1 MEALRQQIEALKAT
15 VHTLQQER
23 SNAGSLNTCIPLP
36 KPINVTE
43 GDIAENFKFFQRSW
57 ENYLKASGL
66 SKRANDE
73 QIAVLMTAVGD
84 EVFKRFPNFNIED
97 EDQQTAE
104 KVLKAIGRN
113 LTPQVNKRYERA
125 VFNLAKQEENEKYV
139 DYFNRLR
146 TLLKNC
152 QYGTLEDDLLLDKI
166 ICSIKDTSLRER
178 LWMDRNITL
187 DQAIDKCKAK
197 ELSQQQLRN
206 IEESHDEVK
215 KFQKRT
221 QDKNNSKNFREPNS
235 KRQDKECKYCGYTHE
250 PGKCPAKGVTC
261 KKCSKKDHYARVCYS
276 KGKNTVKEIGS
287 EREENEEDILNITT
301 RNPKQINT
309 ELDFIIND
317 EIIKVSCQL
326 DTGATCNVVG
336 YEEFSKIVGS
346 SSPKVEKSS
355 TTLKC
360 FSGKMVKP
368 VGQATL
374 KCLKHHKV
382 YKIKFEIVSWKHRPL
397 LSAEACEQLRLI
409 KVCNKVEKLENEE
422 AQEIINR
429 YAEVFEGMG
438 CIEGEVNLEV
448 DPDVMPKVQQ
458 PRRVPVA
465 MMEELRKN
473 IEEMEQMGIIK
484 KEDGYTK
491 WVSNILLVRRN
502 GKTRICLDPLHL
514 NQALRGCDYQM
525 PTIEE
530 ILPELAD
537 ARVFTTLDAKK
548 GFWQLKLNDESSKLT
563 IFWTPFGKYK
573 YLRLPFGVKPAM
585 QIYQKKQHEIVQGL
599 RGTIAIADDILVYG
613 KGKTDE
619 EAIRDHNRNLEKLMK
634 RLKTANLKL
643 NKEKTKLCQKKVKFY
658 GHILTKEGST
668 ADPSKTTAIRDM
680 EEPKNKAELLGFLG
694 MLTYISKYIPNLSQK
709 AEQLRKLTRLD
720 QQFKWTE
727 TEQEAFENLK
737 KAIITPPI
745 LRFYDARKPIIIQ
758 TDASSESMGCTLLQ
772 EGLPIAYAAKALN
785 ETQKKYCQLEKEAT
799 AILFACQRFDQ
810 YICGKDEVVI
820 ETDHKPL
827 INIFSKQI
835 HAAPKRIQSIILRLQ
850 RYNIRLVYRKGTQMH
865 VADFLSRI
873 KIKGDQKTEEEL
885 EVYSITEDEVLS
897 SIEEAKPLDGARMR
911 DTTIEELKKA
921 TREDVVMT
929 NLYNVINDGLPEHT
943 SKVPDT
949 LKTYWKYRDELT
961 THQGLIL
968 KGSRVVVP
976 LELRKEMLK
985 RLHRSHQGI
994 ENTTKLARGT
1004 VFWPNMNTQIKE
1016 TVQSCEIC
1024 TKYSRSQ
1031 QNPPMLTHEIPTFPF
1046 QRVNM
1051 DVFELR
1057 TFEVDRNNITKRYL
1071 VTVDQYSD
1079 FFEIDELKHANTEY
1093 TIQLCKRNFSRYGI
1107 PTTVITDN
1115 GSNFTSEKFKRFTKE
1130 WNFQHIT
1137 SSPNHQQGNGK
1148 AEAAVKIAKG
1158 LIKKSIETRSDVYKM
1173 LLHWRN
1179 TPNKMNS
1186 SPAQRMFSRRL
1197 RSDIPMIPSKLKPE
1211 VIADVPQAIQEQR
1224 NNSKRYYDRSSQ
1236 NLPSPRKDS
1245 NVHFQKNP
1253 QSSTTW
1259 TPGKI
1264 KKQINSRTFEVENE
1278 GTTYRRSL
1286 VHIKTPDKAASS
1298 PEMRNTQDEVKQE
1311 EQTRTKATDPEQP
1324 LRRSTRQ
1331 RRIPDKYSDVVV
1343 KAKGCYTDTSHRTP
1357 LDNPHMR
1364 AAPTDDAAS
1373 QRPTHDKM
1381 ADTASASS

>member
-1 MEALRQQIEALKAT
+1 
-15 VHTLQQER
+15 
-23 SNAGSLNTCIPLP
+23 
-36 KPINVTE
+36 
-43 GDIAENFKFFQRSW
+43 
-57 ENYLKASGL
+57 
-66 SKRANDE
+66 
-73 QIAVLMTAVGD
+73 
-84 EVFKRFPNFNIED
+84 
-97 EDQQTAE
+97 
-104 KVLKAIGRN
+104 
-113 LTPQVNKRYERA
+113 
-125 VFNLAKQEENEKYV
+125 
-139 DYFNRLR
+139 
-146 TLLKNC
+146 
-152 QYGTLEDDLLLDKI
+152 
-166 ICSIKDTSLRER
+166 
-178 LWMDRNITL
+178 
-187 DQAIDKCKAK
+187 
-197 ELSQQQLRN
+197 
-206 IEESHDEVK
+206 
-215 KFQKRT
+215 
-221 QDKNNSKNFREPNS
+221 
-235 KRQDKECKYCGYTHE
+235 
-250 PGKCPAKGVTC
+250 
-261 KKCSKKDHYARVCYS
+261 
-276 KGKNTVKEIGS
+276 
-287 EREENEEDILNITT
+287 
-301 RNPKQINT
+301 
-309 ELDFIIND
+309 
-317 EIIKVSCQL
+317 
-326 DTGATCNVVG
+326 
-336 YEEFSKIVGS
+336 
-346 SSPKVEKSS
+346 
-355 TTLKC
+355 
-360 FSGKMVKP
+360 
-368 VGQATL
+368 
-374 KCLKHHKV
+374 
-382 YKIKFEIVSWKHRPL
+382 
-397 LSAEACEQLRLI
+397 
-409 KVCNKVEKLENEE
+409 
-422 AQEIINR
+422 
-429 YAEVFEGMG
+429 
-438 CIEGEVNLEV
+438 
-448 DPDVMPKVQQ
+448 
-458 PRRVPVA
+458 
-465 MMEELRKN
+465 
-473 IEEMEQMGIIK
+473 
-484 KEDGYTK
+484 
-491 WVSNILLVRRN
+491 
-502 GKTRICLDPLHL
+502 
-514 NQALRGCDYQM
+514 
-525 PTIEE
+525 
-530 ILPELAD
+530 
-537 ARVFTTLDAKK
+537 
-548 GFWQLKLNDESSKLT
+548 
-563 IFWTPFGKYK
+563 
-573 YLRLPFGVKPAM
+573 
-585 QIYQKKQHEIVQGL
+585 
-599 RGTIAIADDILVYG
+599 
-613 KGKTDE
+613 
-619 EAIRDHNRNLEKLMK
+619 
-634 RLKTANLKL
+634 
-643 NKEKTKLCQKKVKFY
+643 
-658 GHILTKEGST
+658 
-668 ADPSKTTAIRDM
+668 
-680 EEPKNKAELLGFLG
+680 
-694 MLTYISKYIPNLSQK
+694 
-709 AEQLRKLTRLD
+709 LRKLTRLD

-827 INIFSKQI
+827 INILSKQI

-850 RYNIRLVYRKGTQMH
+850 RYNIRLVYRKSTQMH

-873 KIKGDQKTEEEL
+873 KIKGDPKTEEEL

-929 NLYNVINDGLPEHT
+929 NLYNVIKDGWPEHT
-943 SKVPDT
+943 NKVPDT

-994 ENTTKLARGT
+994 ENTTKLARDT

-1057 TFEVDRNNITKRYL
+1057 TFEVDRNNVTKRYL

-1130 WNFQHIT
+1130 WNFQHIA

-1158 LIKKSIETRSDVYKM
+1158 LIKNSIETRSDVYKM

-1186 SPAQRMFSRRL
+1186 SPAQRMFARRLRSDIPMIPSKLKPEVIADVPQAIQEQRNNSKRYYDRSSQNLLAQRMFSRRL

-1236 NLPSPRKDS
+1236 NLLSPRKDS

-1253 QSSTTW
+1253 QRSTTW

-1373 QRPTHDKM
+1373 QRPRHDKM

>member
-1 MEALRQQIEALKAT
+1 
-15 VHTLQQER
+15 
-23 SNAGSLNTCIPLP
+23 
-36 KPINVTE
+36 
-43 GDIAENFKFFQRSW
+43 
-57 ENYLKASGL
+57 
-66 SKRANDE
+66 
-73 QIAVLMTAVGD
+73 
-84 EVFKRFPNFNIED
+84 
-97 EDQQTAE
+97 
-104 KVLKAIGRN
+104 
-113 LTPQVNKRYERA
+113 
-125 VFNLAKQEENEKYV
+125 
-139 DYFNRLR
+139 
-146 TLLKNC
+146 
-152 QYGTLEDDLLLDKI
+152 
-166 ICSIKDTSLRER
+166 
-178 LWMDRNITL
+178 
-187 DQAIDKCKAK
+187 
-197 ELSQQQLRN
+197 
-206 IEESHDEVK
+206 
-215 KFQKRT
+215 
-221 QDKNNSKNFREPNS
+221 
-235 KRQDKECKYCGYTHE
+235 
-250 PGKCPAKGVTC
+250 
-261 KKCSKKDHYARVCYS
+261 
-276 KGKNTVKEIGS
+276 
-287 EREENEEDILNITT
+287 
-301 RNPKQINT
+301 
-309 ELDFIIND
+309 
-317 EIIKVSCQL
+317 
-326 DTGATCNVVG
+326 
-336 YEEFSKIVGS
+336 
-346 SSPKVEKSS
+346 
-355 TTLKC
+355 
-360 FSGKMVKP
+360 
-368 VGQATL
+368 
-374 KCLKHHKV
+374 
-382 YKIKFEIVSWKHRPL
+382 
-397 LSAEACEQLRLI
+397 
-409 KVCNKVEKLENEE
+409 
-422 AQEIINR
+422 
-429 YAEVFEGMG
+429 
-438 CIEGEVNLEV
+438 
-448 DPDVMPKVQQ
+448 
-458 PRRVPVA
+458 
-465 MMEELRKN
+465 
-473 IEEMEQMGIIK
+473 
-484 KEDGYTK
+484 
-491 WVSNILLVRRN
+491 
-502 GKTRICLDPLHL
+502 
-514 NQALRGCDYQM
+514 
-525 PTIEE
+525 
-530 ILPELAD
+530 
-537 ARVFTTLDAKK
+537 
-548 GFWQLKLNDESSKLT
+548 
-563 IFWTPFGKYK
+563 
-573 YLRLPFGVKPAM
+573 
-585 QIYQKKQHEIVQGL
+585 
-599 RGTIAIADDILVYG
+599 
-613 KGKTDE
+613 
-619 EAIRDHNRNLEKLMK
+619 
-634 RLKTANLKL
+634 
-643 NKEKTKLCQKKVKFY
+643 
-658 GHILTKEGST
+658 
-668 ADPSKTTAIRDM
+668 
-680 EEPKNKAELLGFLG
+680 
-694 MLTYISKYIPNLSQK
+694 
-709 AEQLRKLTRLD
+709 
-720 QQFKWTE
+720 
-727 TEQEAFENLK
+727 
-737 KAIITPPI
+737 
-745 LRFYDARKPIIIQ
+745 
-758 TDASSESMGCTLLQ
+758 
-772 EGLPIAYAAKALN
+772 
-785 ETQKKYCQLEKEAT
+785 
-799 AILFACQRFDQ
+799 
-810 YICGKDEVVI
+810 
-820 ETDHKPL
+820 
-827 INIFSKQI
+827 
-835 HAAPKRIQSIILRLQ
+835 
-850 RYNIRLVYRKGTQMH
+850 MH

-873 KIKGDQKTEEEL
+873 KIKGDPKTEEEL

-929 NLYNVINDGLPEHT
+929 NLYNVINDGWPEHT

-994 ENTTKLARGT
+994 ENTTKLARDT

-1057 TFEVDRNNITKRYL
+1057 TFEVDRNNVTKRYL

-1179 TPNKMNS
+1179 TSNKMNS

-1236 NLPSPRKDS
+1236 NLLSPRKDS

>member
-1 MEALRQQIEALKAT
+1 MEALRQQIETLKAT
-15 VHTLQQER
+15 VSTLQQER
-23 SNAGSLNTCIPLP
+23 SNA
-36 KPINVTE
+36 E

-113 LTPQVNKRYERA
+113 LTPQVNKRYKRV

-235 KRQDKECKYCGYTHE
+235 KRQGKECKYCGYMHE
-250 PGKCPAKGVTC
+250 PGKCPAKGVIC

-276 KGKNTVKEIGS
+276 KGKNTVKEIGR

-336 YEEFSKIVGS
+336 YEEFCKIVGS

-438 CIEGEVNLEV
+438 CIE
-448 DPDVMPKVQQ
+448 
-458 PRRVPVA
+458 
-465 MMEELRKN
+465 
-473 IEEMEQMGIIK
+473 
-484 KEDGYTK
+484 
-491 WVSNILLVRRN
+491 
-502 GKTRICLDPLHL
+502 DPLHL

-563 IFWTPFGKYK
+563 SFWTPFGKYK

-613 KGKTDE
+613 K
-619 EAIRDHNRNLEKLMK
+619 AIEDSES
-634 RLKTANLKL
+634 
-643 NKEKTKLCQKKVKFY
+643 KVKQ
-658 GHILTKEGST
+658 GKNKAMSKEGST

-680 EEPKNKAELLGFLG
+680 EEPKNKAELLRFLG
-694 MLTYISKYIPNLSQK
+694 DP
-709 AEQLRKLTRLD
+709 
-720 QQFKWTE
+720 
-727 TEQEAFENLK
+727 
-737 KAIITPPI
+737 
-745 LRFYDARKPIIIQ
+745 
-758 TDASSESMGCTLLQ
+758 
-772 EGLPIAYAAKALN
+772 
-785 ETQKKYCQLEKEAT
+785 
-799 AILFACQRFDQ
+799 
-810 YICGKDEVVI
+810 
-820 ETDHKPL
+820 
-827 INIFSKQI
+827 
-835 HAAPKRIQSIILRLQ
+835 
-850 RYNIRLVYRKGTQMH
+850 
-865 VADFLSRI
+865 
-873 KIKGDQKTEEEL
+873 KTEEEL

-929 NLYNVINDGLPEHT
+929 NLYNVINDGWPEHT

-968 KGSRVVVP
+968 KGSKVVVP

-994 ENTTKLARGT
+994 ENTTKLARDT

-1211 VIADVPQAIQEQR
+1211 AIADVPQAIQEQR
-1224 NNSKRYYDRSSQ
+1224 NNSKRYYDRGSQ
-1236 NLPSPRKDS
+1236 NLLSPRKDS

-1286 VHIKTPDKAASS
+1286 VYIKTPDKAANS

-1373 QRPTHDKM
+1373 QRPRQDKM